1 MAGGKIPAVTEPEGS
16 IGTCGKTRAWWH
28 PVPTRAALTETQQ
41 TSRAAGLALLLRCS
55 TDTHERCHRGQ
66 GRLFP
71 HAELHELTRSPEGEA
86 KWPETQRRTIKRPTL
101 APIAFAIGIAV
112 VLAGLVVSPGVI
124 LPVGGAITLL
134 AAFAWIR
141 GSGRQSPTS
150 PEPESNQSAAEA
162 ERFPRNRFLER
173 GTLALGGLIAA
184 GVALPA
190 IAVAVLPALGRAKP
204 KAVDLGPIEA
214 FPEGQ
219 FVIAT
224 FLSDPQAGEVSRR
237 AAFVREQLRR
247 EVAEL
252 HDHVQPLHTRR
263 LPDAT
268 ERADLCAAR
277 EVRADERR
285 RGEGRPGPT
294 RGRLRLSLPWQR
306 VRHRRQPHGRAG
318 AASARSLSVLD
329 PQRPT
334 GARPD
339 LQRQPRRRRRRDRTD
354 PQLQA
359 PRRREPASGPESLL
373 YPVDPIS

>member
-1 MAGGKIPAVTEPEGS
+1 MARNS
-16 IGTCGKTRAWWH
+16 
-28 PVPTRAALTETQQ
+28 ETNDQG
-41 TSRAAGLALLLRCS
+41 AG
-55 TDTHERCHRGQ
+55 
-66 GRLFP
+66 
-71 HAELHELTRSPEGEA
+71 
-86 KWPETQRRTIKRPTL
+86 PTL

-134 AAFAWIR
+134 AGFAWIR

-162 ERFPRNRFLER
+162 ETFPRNRFLER

-190 IAVAVLPALGRAKP
+190 IAVAVLPALGRSKP

-237 AAFVREQLRR
+237 AAFVRNNGFVGKSPSFTIMSSRCTHVGCPTQPNGPIFVQR
-247 EVAEL
+247 EKFERTNVGEVKVVPA
-252 HDHVQPLHTRR
+252 
-263 LPDAT
+263 LPAGGFGCPCHGSEFDT
-268 ERADLCAAR
+268 EGNRTAGPAPRALDR
-277 EVRADERR
+277 YQFSIRN
-285 RGEGRPGPT
+285 
-294 RGRLRLSLPWQR
+294 GRLVLGPIYSVSRVDGAGGTARIHSYSRL
-306 VRHRRQPHGRAG
+306 GDG
-318 AASARSLSVLD
+318 
-329 PQRPT
+329 
-334 GARPD
+334 
-339 LQRQPRRRRRRDRTD
+339 
-354 PQLQA
+354 
-359 PRRREPASGPESLL
+359 EPASGPESLL